1 MLGGHKKYGTL
12 VICLHQLQSM
22 IDVLLTRQ
30 VTVFNWVTLGQT
42 VWCMG
47 LGAQKLGSTGVGKHG
62 WFHRNMPP
70 CGLPWCFVLTVCSIK
85 DYG

>member
-12 VICLHQLQSM
+12 VTCLHQLQSM

-30 VTVFNWVTLGQT
+30 VPVFNWVTLGQM

-47 LGAQKLGSTGVGKHG
+47 LGAQKLGSTGVGNHG
-62 WFHRNMPP
+62 FIETCPTWVTMVVFVDSVQHK
-70 CGLPWCFVLTVCSIK
+70 GLW
-85 DYG
+85 